1 MAERLLVTG
10 ANGCIG
16 AWVVAELTLAGAE
29 VVALDVSDE
38 LHRLALVL
46 GPEGAAAVP
55 RVRGD
60 IVDLDTLERTIDEH
74 GITQVI
80 HLAALQVP
88 FCRADPA
95 LGARINV
102 VGTVN
107 VFEAVARRRDR
118 MRHLVYASSIAAYD
132 PDGRM
137 DGHPSTIYGAFK
149 RANEATAHVYELEHG
164 LASIGLR
171 PHTVF
176 GPGRDRGVTSAP
188 TAAMLAAAAGRRY
201 HIPYGGRAQM
211 QYTLDVAQA
220 FIAAAGAD
228 ATGAS
233 AHNLAGE
240 VAGMDEI
247 VAAIAAAA
255 PEAGGLI
262 THDHAPPAL

>member
-55 RVRGD
+55 PRPRRHRRSRHARADDRRARHVDEVPHPVAPAGHRLEHVHGPDHVDPRTERGIRPAEGD
-60 IVDLDTLERTIDEH
+60 LER
-74 GITQVI
+74 GQV
-80 HLAALQVP
+80 
-88 FCRADPA
+88 DD
-95 LGARINV
+95 LG
-102 VGTVN
+102 
-107 VFEAVARRRDR
+107 D
-118 MRHLVYASSIAAYD
+118 
-132 PDGRM
+132 
-137 DGHPSTIYGAFK
+137 
-149 RANEATAHVYELEHG
+149 
-164 LASIGLR
+164 
-171 PHTVF
+171 
-176 GPGRDRGVTSAP
+176 GRDRGVTSAP
-188 TAAMLAAAAGRRY
+188 TAAMLAAAAGRPY

-211 QYTLDVAQA
+211 QYTLDVAPA

-233 AHNLAGE
+233 VHNLAGE

-247 VAAIAAAA
+247 VAAIEAAA
-255 PEAGGLI
+255 PEADGLI
-262 THDHAPPAL
+262 THDDAPLAFPRQVDAASFSATVGRVPETPLAEAIADTVARFRVLLAEGLVAMPVEA